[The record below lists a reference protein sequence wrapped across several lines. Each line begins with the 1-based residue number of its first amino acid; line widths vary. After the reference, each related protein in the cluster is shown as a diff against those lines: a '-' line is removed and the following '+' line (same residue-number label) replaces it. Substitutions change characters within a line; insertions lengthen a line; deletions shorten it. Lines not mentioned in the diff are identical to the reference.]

1 MEARVENIEKTVG
14 EAPEEEEECNHGDR
28 DDGLPGGQLG
38 SSSDDAVV
46 NTLAANILVD
56 DLDSGG
62 AASLL
67 LMDLLESRL
76 LGAVETEN
84 HFEEWL
90 NGSKIE

>member
-28 DDGLPGGQLG
+28 DDGLLGGQLG

-46 NTLAANILVD
+46 NALAANILID
-56 DLDSGG
+56 GLDSGR

-67 LMDLLESRL
+67 LVDLLEGRL
-76 LGAVETEN
+76 LRAVETKN
-84 HFEEWL
+84 HSEGWL